1 MDGNI
6 MKIVCDSSG
15 DLFDFEGAKYQTVPL
30 KIITKDMEYVDDAGL
45 DVEGMVNTLLSYKGK
60 SGTACPG
67 VGEWLEA
74 FEDEELVYCV
84 TISSNLSGSYNA
96 ACSAA
101 QDYMNEHPGRE
112 VYIVDSL
119 SAGPGLRLLV
129 EKLAEL
135 GQQGLSGKEIFEQIT
150 EYRKKTQV
158 TFCLESLRNLANN
171 GRVSQA
177 AAMLSG
183 IIGIRVVG
191 KATGGR
197 LDVVDKVRGEKK
209 ALMNLFHLIKE
220 EGYKG
225 GKLIIGHCFNEE
237 AAKRLLEL
245 VRQEF
250 AKAEVL
256 ISKTAGL
263 CSFYA
268 EKGGLIIGFE
278 C

>member
-1 MDGNI
+1 M
-6 MKIVCDSSG
+6 S
-15 DLFDFEGAKYQTVPL
+15 FEGTKYQSVPL
-30 KIITKDMEYVDDAGL
+30 KIITKEKEYVDDASL
-45 DVEGMVNTLLSYKGK
+45 DVEDMVNTLLGYKGK

-67 VGEWLEA
+67 VGEWLDA
-74 FEDEELVYCV
+74 FEEEELVFCV

-101 QDYMNEHPGRE
+101 QDYEQEHPERK
-112 VYIVDSL
+112 VYVLDSL

-129 EKLAEL
+129 EKIAQLSE
-135 GQQGLSGKEIFEQIT
+135 QGLSGEEIFEKAT
-150 EYRKKTQV
+150 AYRKKTDT
-158 TFCLESLRNLANN
+158 TFTLESLKNLANN

-177 AAMLSG
+177 AAVLTG
-183 IIGIRVVG
+183 IIGIRIIG
-191 KATGGR
+191 QALNGR
-197 LDVVDKVRGEKK
+197 LDVVEKIRGEKK
-209 ALMNLFHLIKE
+209 TLIHMFDLIKE
-220 EGYKG
+220 KGYNG
-225 GKLIIGHCFNEE
+225 GRLIIDHCFNEE
-237 AAKRLLEL
+237 AALRLKDMI
-245 VRQEF
+245 VAEF